1 MAEVERIALR
11 RATAV
16 IRTGSVTVRPSRGQL
31 LAPLVQLAI
40 AAGAIALI
48 VLLLDRLPL
57 AVLALLLMVGVF
69 LGPTAALGF
78 VFGLFGSSVVVDGG
92 KQSARWQQGFLGLGI
107 GTTESMAFARID
119 HVAVSGDY
127 DDELTDGGRP
137 DVVTWDVELV
147 RDDGNRRTVG
157 SVLCARPLADEGLAR
172 ANDLAAA
179 VGALAGAALRAAEL
193 PAEEFAV
200 DVAET
205 DAERPR
211 RRRRRLARASLPP
224 PNQATG
230 DCRRR
235 TGVGAAARRA
245 VVARS
250 RRTTRPWHGVAASS
264 MSSGASPRSPPSS
277 RTRSRPRP
285 LCCGCSSRSCT
296 SRRSRGP
303 PRPGCGWW
311 WIAARRSSTGAS
323 LPADAASSVCHRVAT
338 WRSCEYGEHPAWQGS
353 APGERVL
360 RLGPSATPLPGG
372 ARLIPSLRE
381 KCGGMGVFAPGED
394 VARLTFF
401 GLHSLQHR
409 GQESAG
415 NRHG

>member
-16 IRTGSVTVRPSRGQL
+16 IRADSVTVRPSRGQL

-57 AVLALLLMVGVF
+57 VVLALLLMVAVF
-69 LGPTAALGF
+69 LGPIAALGF

-92 KQSARWQQGFLGLGI
+92 KQSAHWQQGFLGLGI

-119 HVAVSGDY
+119 HVAVTGDY

-137 DVVTWDVELV
+137 DLVTWDVELV
-147 RDDGNRRTVG
+147 RDDGKRRTVG

-179 VGALAGAALRAAEL
+179 VSALARAALRAAEL
-193 PAEEFAV
+193 PAEELAV

-224 PNQATG
+224 PKE
-230 DCRRR
+230 
-235 TGVGAAARRA
+235 
-245 VVARS
+245 
-250 RRTTRPWHGVAASS
+250 
-264 MSSGASPRSPPSS
+264 
-277 RTRSRPRP
+277 
-285 LCCGCSSRSCT
+285 
-296 SRRSRGP
+296 
-303 PRPGCGWW
+303 
-311 WIAARRSSTGAS
+311 
-323 LPADAASSVCHRVAT
+323 ADR
-338 WRSCEYGEHPAWQGS
+338 
-353 APGERVL
+353 
-360 RLGPSATPLPGG
+360 
-372 ARLIPSLRE
+372 
-381 KCGGMGVFAPGED
+381 
-394 VARLTFF
+394 
-401 GLHSLQHR
+401 
-409 GQESAG
+409 
-415 NRHG
+415 